1 MGAGGLGQGGAVMVL
16 LFYALTIWVVIP
28 AGLMGIGLLARK
40 LSIKAPPF
48 IAFPIDKD
56 GDSGLPGA

>member
-1 MGAGGLGQGGAVMVL
+1 MVL